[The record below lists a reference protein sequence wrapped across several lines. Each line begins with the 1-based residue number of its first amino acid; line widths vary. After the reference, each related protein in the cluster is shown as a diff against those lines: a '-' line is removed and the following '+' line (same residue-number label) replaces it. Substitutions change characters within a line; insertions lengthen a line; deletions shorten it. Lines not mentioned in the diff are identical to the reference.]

1 MLNMFSLLE
10 KFSLVVVIMVGKE
23 WWFMDENTTSKG
35 PQMGMV
41 CLEIKE
47 DVPGEIGSLFG
58 EVINS
63 WHLKDATPMP
73 GVASSVSTL

>member
-1 MLNMFSLLE
+1 
-10 KFSLVVVIMVGKE
+10 MVGKE

-63 WHLKDATPMP
+63 
-73 GVASSVSTL
+73 